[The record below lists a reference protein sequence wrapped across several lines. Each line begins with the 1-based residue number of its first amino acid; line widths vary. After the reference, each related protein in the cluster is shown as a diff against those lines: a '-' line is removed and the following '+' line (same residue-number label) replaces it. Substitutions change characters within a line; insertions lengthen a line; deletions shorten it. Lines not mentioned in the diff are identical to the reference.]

1 MDSKVS
7 FNVLNSN
14 IITGFGI
21 IVELENVENGFP
33 KNGVLKSTKSNLFWE
48 VKNRIIED
56 VNEKRFEF
64 EEEIQSHINF
74 NNNGN
79 PNRVNILKLKEEK
92 NIRLYKI
99 EPIGN
104 YKEPEIGESLVFQ
117 GTTFR
122 KKIRIKETFENYF
135 LLEDENEYLA
145 VIPKR
150 KVLRRHQAQ
159 IGDYVRHCEHQY
171 HDLVDENDNFI
182 YRN

>member
-1 MDSKVS
+1 MDSNVS

-56 VNEKRFEF
+56 VNEKRFEI
-64 EEEIQSHINF
+64 EEEVQSHLNF
-74 NNNGN
+74 NKDNN
-79 PNRVNILKLKEEK
+79 PNRVNIFKLKEEK

-99 EPIGN
+99 ESIGHSE
-104 YKEPEIGESLVFQ
+104 KPEIGESLVFHY
-117 GTTFR
+117 TTFR
-122 KKIRIKETFENYF
+122 KKIKIKEIYHDYC
-135 LLEDENEYLA
+135 LLEDENGYVA

-150 KVLRRHQAQ
+150 KISKNAQ

-171 HDLVDENDNFI
+171 HDLVDENDNFV
-182 YRN
+182 YRH